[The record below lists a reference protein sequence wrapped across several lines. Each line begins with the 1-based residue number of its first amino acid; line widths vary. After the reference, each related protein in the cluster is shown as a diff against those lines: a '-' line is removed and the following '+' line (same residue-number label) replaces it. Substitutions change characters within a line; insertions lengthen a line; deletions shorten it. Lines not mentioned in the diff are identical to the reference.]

1 MNIPLRYHVIICVL
15 AAHFHLKKKK
25 DMVINETPEGVVL
38 VYRLENEEG
47 GEEGVGFKGIWLCHN
62 KSHVIPPLG
71 SVLLFCLPFID
82 SGLTINSL

>member
-15 AAHFHLKKKK
+15 AAHFHLKK

-47 GEEGVGFKGIWLCHN
+47 GRRGW
-62 KSHVIPPLG
+62 
-71 SVLLFCLPFID
+71 
-82 SGLTINSL
+82 GLKEFGCVTIKVT

>member
-38 VYRLENEEG
+38 VYRLENERG
-47 GEEGVGFKGIWLCHN
+47 GGRRGW
-62 KSHVIPPLG
+62 
-71 SVLLFCLPFID
+71 
-82 SGLTINSL
+82 GLKEFGCVTIKVT

>member
-15 AAHFHLKKKK
+15 AAHFHLKK

-47 GEEGVGFKGIWLCHN
+47 GEEEGVGFKGIWLCHN